1 MGFEVVPDEVLLVP
15 KRIQMDSRAFL
26 KPLSKIPPPSLISL
40 SLGHITVT
48 FSSWDFM
55 GKAISEWDFPGE
67 CSWTP
72 TLTFHSLPC
81 TIPGLGI
88 LQKNPPWTKSCLLLS
103 LEVHPSLFPGGCAM
117 GIESDLR
124 GFTPKCSFLVFT
136 AQRGANPGKNHKDAP
151 QGGELNVALR
161 GSLIFLHFAGNF
173 PAKPQS
179 SQPGMRDLGI
189 FGFIP
194 CLALSPKR
202 GKRRAGCSSWLRLC
216 KPRTLQLNQGH
227 PNSHPA
233 QIQAGIAFLTGILR
247 KTRTQA
253 HCTRNKNPQTNPTMS
268 IPAPLP
274 TQAAAAGP
282 SHQDKGQQTLFS
294 FLSLHFIL
302 P

>member
-1 MGFEVVPDEVLLVP
+1 M
-15 KRIQMDSRAFL
+15 FL
-26 KPLSKIPPPSLISL
+26 NPHSDIS
-40 SLGHITVT
+40 
-48 FSSWDFM
+48 
-55 GKAISEWDFPGE
+55 FPALHNPWPWHFAE
-67 CSWTP
+67 
-72 TLTFHSLPC
+72 
-81 TIPGLGI
+81 
-88 LQKNPPWTKSCLLLS
+88 NPPWTKSCLLLS
-103 LEVHPSLFPGGCAM
+103 LEVRPSLFPGGWAM

-124 GFTPKCSFLVFT
+124 VSPQKMFIPGFHSTERSKS
-136 AQRGANPGKNHKDAP
+136 REKP
-151 QGGELNVALR
+151 QGCSTRREIKCGIR

-173 PAKPQS
+173 PAKPRS
-179 SQPGMRDLGI
+179 SQPGMQDLGI

-202 GKRRAGCSSWLRLC
+202 EKRRAGCSSWLRLC

-227 PNSHPA
+227 PNNHPA

-247 KTRTQA
+247 KTRTQT

-282 SHQDKGQQTLFS
+282 SHQDKGHQTLFS